1 MTEPQTAHGTAAQDV
16 PALQD
21 LVDDAAF
28 LSHEHQL
35 HLTDLHG
42 DDAWAADLTTGV
54 FTFTAPDGGTA
65 TCRLQFLGTAA
76 PGPGTWMWAWQ
87 NVNGFPDAVLAA
99 AESTRRTGLREAAE
113 PELPLADDLAHRLAL
128 AAKAVTGSSAHYS
141 APVGGGTRAWFLL
154 DDADLALP
162 APSVP
167 RVVRTLSE
175 GLLSVTVVDHR
186 RAVASYAS
194 ARGLPA
200 VADGTGA
207 VVLDV
212 PDGTVTV
219 RFDERGRIAGIS
231 ASSGRT
237 AAPEAAAPP
246 AAEAEAPA
254 AEPEAAASEPTAS
267 EPPTADPAA
276 SEPTAPALTVSE
288 PPADE
293 PAAPEPAPA
302 APESA
307 VPEPSPAETTPEPR
321 RRSWFRRRG

>member
-35 HLTDLHG
+35 HLSDLHG
-42 DDAWAADLTTGV
+42 DDAWAADMATGV
-54 FTFTAPDGGTA
+54 FTFTAPDGVTA

-87 NVNGFPDAVLAA
+87 NVNGFPDGVLTA
-99 AESTRRTGLREAAE
+99 AESARRTGLREAAE

-128 AAKAVTGSSAHYS
+128 AAKAVTGSFTHYS

-194 ARGLPA
+194 ARGLPDA
-200 VADGTGA
+200 EDGTGA

-231 ASSGRT
+231 ASSPRP
-237 AAPEAAAPP
+237 AAPEAATAEP
-246 AAEAEAPA
+246 AAAAPA
-254 AEPEAAASEPTAS
+254 GSA
-267 EPPTADPAA
+267 
-276 SEPTAPALTVSE
+276 PTAPGLTVSE
-288 PPADE
+288 PSADD

-302 APESA
+302 EHESA
-307 VPEPSPAETTPEPR
+307 APAPSPAGTAPEPR

>member
-87 NVNGFPDAVLAA
+87 NVNGFHDAVLTA

-128 AAKAVTGSSAHYS
+128 AAKAVTGSFAHYS

-200 VADGTGA
+200 VEDGTGA

-237 AAPEAAAPP
+237 AAPLAAELEAA
-246 AAEAEAPA
+246 A
-254 AEPEAAASEPTAS
+254 AEPEAAASEPAA
-267 EPPTADPAA
+267 ADPAA
-276 SEPTAPALTVSE
+276 SAPTAPALTVPE
-288 PPADE
+288 PPAEE
-293 PAAPEPAPA
+293 PAAPEPAAA
-302 APESA
+302 APEPA
-307 VPEPSPAETTPEPR
+307 VPEPSTAETTTPEPR

>member
-87 NVNGFPDAVLAA
+87 NVNGFPDAVLTA

-128 AAKAVTGSSAHYS
+128 AAKAVTGSFAHYS

-200 VADGTGA
+200 VEDGTGA

-237 AAPEAAAPP
+237 AAPLAAELEAA
-246 AAEAEAPA
+246 A
-254 AEPEAAASEPTAS
+254 AEPEAAASEPAA
-267 EPPTADPAA
+267 ADPAA
-276 SEPTAPALTVSE
+276 SAPTAPALTVPE
-288 PPADE
+288 PPAEE
-293 PAAPEPAPA
+293 PAAPEPAAA
-302 APESA
+302 APEPA
-307 VPEPSPAETTPEPR
+307 VPEPSTAETTTPEPR

>member
-35 HLTDLHG
+35 HLSDLHG
-42 DDAWAADLTTGV
+42 DDAWAADMTTGV

-87 NVNGFPDAVLAA
+87 NVNGFPDGVLTA
-99 AESTRRTGLREAAE
+99 AESARRTGLREAAE

-128 AAKAVTGSSAHYS
+128 AAKAVTGSFTHYS

-200 VADGTGA
+200 AEDGTGA

-231 ASSGRT
+231 ASSPRP
-237 AAPEAAAPP
+237 AAPEAATAEP
-246 AAEAEAPA
+246 AAAAPA
-254 AEPEAAASEPTAS
+254 GSA
-267 EPPTADPAA
+267 
-276 SEPTAPALTVSE
+276 PTAPGLTVSE
-288 PPADE
+288 PSADD

-302 APESA
+302 EHESA
-307 VPEPSPAETTPEPR
+307 APAPSPAGTAPEPR

>member
-87 NVNGFPDAVLAA
+87 NVNGFPDAVLTA

-128 AAKAVTGSSAHYS
+128 AAKAVTGSFAHYS

-200 VADGTGA
+200 VEDGTGA

-237 AAPEAAAPP
+237 AAPLAAELEAA
-246 AAEAEAPA
+246 A
-254 AEPEAAASEPTAS
+254 AEPEAAASEPAA
-267 EPPTADPAA
+267 ADPAA
-276 SEPTAPALTVSE
+276 SAPTAPALTVPE
-288 PPADE
+288 PPAEE
-293 PAAPEPAPA
+293 PAAPEPAAA
-302 APESA
+302 AP
-307 VPEPSPAETTPEPR
+307 
-321 RRSWFRRRG
+321 

>member
-87 NVNGFPDAVLAA
+87 NVNGFPDAVLTA

-128 AAKAVTGSSAHYS
+128 AAKAVTGSFAHYS

-200 VADGTGA
+200 VEDGTGA

-237 AAPEAAAPP
+237 AAPLAAELEAAA
-246 AAEAEAPA
+246 AA
-254 AEPEAAASEPTAS
+254 PEAAASEPAA
-267 EPPTADPAA
+267 ADPAA
-276 SEPTAPALTVSE
+276 SAPTAPALTVPE
-288 PPADE
+288 PPAEE
-293 PAAPEPAPA
+293 PAAPEPAAA
-302 APESA
+302 APEPA
-307 VPEPSPAETTPEPR
+307 VPEPSTAETTTPEPR

>member
-87 NVNGFPDAVLAA
+87 NVNGFPDAVLTA

-128 AAKAVTGSSAHYS
+128 AAKAVTGSFAHYS

-200 VADGTGA
+200 VEDGTGA

-231 ASSGRT
+231 ASSRRT
-237 AAPEAAAPP
+237 AAPEAAAPLG
-246 AAEAEAPA
+246 
-254 AEPEAAASEPTAS
+254 AEPEAAAVEPEVAAA
-267 EPPTADPAA
+267 EPAVPEPAATDPAA
-276 SEPTAPALTVSE
+276 SAPTAPALTVPE
-288 PPADE
+288 PT
-293 PAAPEPAPA
+293 APEPAAA
-302 APESA
+302 APDPA
-307 VPEPSPAETTPEPR
+307 VPEPSTAETTPEPR

>member
-87 NVNGFPDAVLAA
+87 NVNGFPDAVLTA

-128 AAKAVTGSSAHYS
+128 AAKAVTGSFAHYS

-194 ARGLPA
+194 ARSLPA
-200 VADGTGA
+200 VEDGTGA

-237 AAPEAAAPP
+237 AAPEAAAPL
-246 AAEAEAPA
+246 A
-254 AEPEAAASEPTAS
+254 AEPEAAASEPEAAAS
-267 EPPTADPAA
+267 EPAAADPAA

-288 PPADE
+288 PPAGEPAVPEPAPAEHE
-293 PAAPEPAPA
+293 PAAPEPT
-302 APESA
+302 
-307 VPEPSPAETTPEPR
+307 PAEAAPEPR

>member
-87 NVNGFPDAVLAA
+87 NVNGFPDAVLTA

-231 ASSGRT
+231 ASSRRT

-246 AAEAEAPA
+246 AAEAEAAA

-267 EPPTADPAA
+267 EPPTADFAA

>member
-87 NVNGFPDAVLAA
+87 NVNGFPDAVLTA

-128 AAKAVTGSSAHYS
+128 AAKAVTGSFAHYS

-186 RAVASYAS
+186 RAVTSYAS

-200 VADGTGA
+200 VEDGTGA

-231 ASSGRT
+231 ASSGRI
-237 AAPEAAAPP
+237 AAPEAAAPLAFEP
-246 AAEAEAPA
+246 EAAAV
-254 AEPEAAASEPTAS
+254 EPEAAASEPAA
-267 EPPTADPAA
+267 ADPAA

-288 PPADE
+288 PPAGE
-293 PAAPEPAPA
+293 PAVPEPAPA
-302 APESA
+302 EH
-307 VPEPSPAETTPEPR
+307 E
-321 RRSWFRRRG
+321 

>member
-87 NVNGFPDAVLAA
+87 NVNGFPDAVLTA

-128 AAKAVTGSSAHYS
+128 AAKAVTGSFAHYS

-200 VADGTGA
+200 VEDGTGA

-231 ASSGRT
+231 ASS
-237 AAPEAAAPP
+237 
-246 AAEAEAPA
+246 
-254 AEPEAAASEPTAS
+254 
-267 EPPTADPAA
+267 
-276 SEPTAPALTVSE
+276 
-288 PPADE
+288 
-293 PAAPEPAPA
+293 
-302 APESA
+302 
-307 VPEPSPAETTPEPR
+307 
-321 RRSWFRRRG
+321 

>member
-87 NVNGFPDAVLAA
+87 NVNGFPDAVLTA

-128 AAKAVTGSSAHYS
+128 AAKAVTGSFAHYS

-200 VADGTGA
+200 VEDGTGA

-237 AAPEAAAPP
+237 AAPLAAELEAA
-246 AAEAEAPA
+246 A
-254 AEPEAAASEPTAS
+254 AEPEAAASEPAA
-267 EPPTADPAA
+267 ADPAA
-276 SEPTAPALTVSE
+276 SAPTAPALTVPE
-288 PPADE
+288 PPAEE

-302 APESA
+302 EHEPAE
-307 VPEPSPAETTPEPR
+307 PEPSSAETTPEPR

>member
-54 FTFTAPDGGTA
+54 FTFTAPDGRTA

-87 NVNGFPDAVLAA
+87 NVNGFPDAVLTA

-200 VADGTGA
+200 VEDGTGA

-231 ASSGRT
+231 ASSRRT

-276 SEPTAPALTVSE
+276 SEPTVPALTVSE

-293 PAAPEPAPA
+293 P
-302 APESA
+302 A

>member
-87 NVNGFPDAVLAA
+87 NVNGFPEAVLTA

-128 AAKAVTGSSAHYS
+128 AAKAVTGSFAHYS

-200 VADGTGA
+200 VEDGTGA

-231 ASSGRT
+231 ASSRRT
-237 AAPEAAAPP
+237 AAPEAAAPLAVEP
-246 AAEAEAPA
+246 EAAAV
-254 AEPEAAASEPTAS
+254 EPEAAASEPAA
-267 EPPTADPAA
+267 ADPAA
-276 SEPTAPALTVSE
+276 SAPTAPALTVSE
-288 PPADE
+288 PPTGEPAVPEPAPAEHE
-293 PAAPEPAPA
+293 PAAPEPT
-302 APESA
+302 
-307 VPEPSPAETTPEPR
+307 PAEAAPEPR

>member
-87 NVNGFPDAVLAA
+87 NVNGFPDAVLTA

-128 AAKAVTGSSAHYS
+128 AAKAVTGSFAHYS

-200 VADGTGA
+200 VEDGTGA

-231 ASSGRT
+231 ASSGRI
-237 AAPEAAAPP
+237 AAPEAAAPLAVEP
-246 AAEAEAPA
+246 EAAAV
-254 AEPEAAASEPTAS
+254 EPEAAASEPAVL
-267 EPPTADPAA
+267 EPAAADPA
-276 SEPTAPALTVSE
+276 SSTPTAPALTVPE
-288 PPADE
+288 PPAGEPAVPEPAPAEHE
-293 PAAPEPAPA
+293 PAAPEPM
-302 APESA
+302 
-307 VPEPSPAETTPEPR
+307 PAEAAPEPR

>member
-87 NVNGFPDAVLAA
+87 NVNGFPDAVLTA

-128 AAKAVTGSSAHYS
+128 AAKAVTGSFAHYS

-200 VADGTGA
+200 VEDGTGA

-231 ASSGRT
+231 ASSRRT
-237 AAPEAAAPP
+237 AAPEAAAPLAVEP
-246 AAEAEAPA
+246 EAAAV
-254 AEPEAAASEPTAS
+254 EPEAAASEPAA
-267 EPPTADPAA
+267 ADPAA
-276 SEPTAPALTVSE
+276 SAPTAPALTVSE
-288 PPADE
+288 PPTGE
-293 PAAPEPAPA
+293 PAVPEPAPA
-302 APESA
+302 EH
-307 VPEPSPAETTPEPR
+307 EPAA
-321 RRSWFRRRG
+321 

>member
-87 NVNGFPDAVLAA
+87 NVNGFPDAVLTA

-128 AAKAVTGSSAHYS
+128 AAKAVTGSFAHYS

-167 RVVRTLSE
+167 RVVRTLSD

-200 VADGTGA
+200 VEDGTGA

-237 AAPEAAAPP
+237 AAPLAAELEAAA
-246 AAEAEAPA
+246 A
-254 AEPEAAASEPTAS
+254 
-267 EPPTADPAA
+267 
-276 SEPTAPALTVSE
+276 
-288 PPADE
+288 
-293 PAAPEPAPA
+293 
-302 APESA
+302 
-307 VPEPSPAETTPEPR
+307 
-321 RRSWFRRRG
+321 

>member
-87 NVNGFPDAVLAA
+87 NVNGFPDAVLTA

-128 AAKAVTGSSAHYS
+128 AAKAVTGSFAHYS

-200 VADGTGA
+200 VEDGTGA

-237 AAPEAAAPP
+237 AAPLAAELEAA
-246 AAEAEAPA
+246 A
-254 AEPEAAASEPTAS
+254 AEPEAAASEPAA
-267 EPPTADPAA
+267 ADPAA
-276 SEPTAPALTVSE
+276 AAPTAPALTVPE
-288 PPADE
+288 PPAEE
-293 PAAPEPAPA
+293 PAAPEPAAA
-302 APESA
+302 APEPA
-307 VPEPSPAETTPEPR
+307 VPEPSTAETTTPEPR

>member
-54 FTFTAPDGGTA
+54 FTFTAPDGRTA

-87 NVNGFPDAVLAA
+87 NVNGFPDAVLTA

-200 VADGTGA
+200 VEDGTGA

-231 ASSGRT
+231 ASSRRT

-276 SEPTAPALTVSE
+276 SEPTVPALTVSE

>member
-1 MTEPQTAHGTAAQDV
+1 MTEPQTAHGTAAQDA

-35 HLTDLHG
+35 HLSDLHG
-42 DDAWAADLTTGV
+42 DDAWAADMTTGV
-54 FTFTAPDGGTA
+54 FTFTATDGGTA

-87 NVNGFPDAVLAA
+87 NVNGFPDGVLTA
-99 AESTRRTGLREAAE
+99 AESARRTGLREAAE

-128 AAKAVTGSSAHYS
+128 AAKAVTGSFTHYS

-200 VADGTGA
+200 AEDGTGA

-231 ASSGRT
+231 ASSPRP
-237 AAPEAAAPP
+237 AAPEAATAEP
-246 AAEAEAPA
+246 AAAAPA
-254 AEPEAAASEPTAS
+254 GSA
-267 EPPTADPAA
+267 
-276 SEPTAPALTVSE
+276 PTAPGLTVSE
-288 PPADE
+288 PSADD

-302 APESA
+302 EHESA
-307 VPEPSPAETTPEPR
+307 APAPSPAGTAPEPR

>member
-35 HLTDLHG
+35 HLSDLHG
-42 DDAWAADLTTGV
+42 DDAWAADMTTGV
-54 FTFTAPDGGTA
+54 FTFTAPDGVTA

-87 NVNGFPDAVLAA
+87 NVNGFPDGVLTA
-99 AESTRRTGLREAAE
+99 AESARRTGLREAAE

-128 AAKAVTGSSAHYS
+128 AAKAVTGSFTHYS

-200 VADGTGA
+200 VEDGTGA

-231 ASSGRT
+231 ASSPRP
-237 AAPEAAAPP
+237 AAPEAATAEP
-246 AAEAEAPA
+246 AAAAPA
-254 AEPEAAASEPTAS
+254 GSA
-267 EPPTADPAA
+267 
-276 SEPTAPALTVSE
+276 PTAPGLTVSE
-288 PPADE
+288 PSAGD

-302 APESA
+302 EHESA
-307 VPEPSPAETTPEPR
+307 APAPSPAGTAPEPR

>member
-35 HLTDLHG
+35 HLSDLHG
-42 DDAWAADLTTGV
+42 DDAWAADMTTGV

-87 NVNGFPDAVLAA
+87 NVNGFPEAVLTA
-99 AESTRRTGLREAAE
+99 AESARRTGLREAAE
-113 PELPLADDLAHRLAL
+113 PELPLAEDLAHRLAL
-128 AAKAVTGSSAHYS
+128 AAKAVTGSFTHYS

-194 ARGLPA
+194 ARGLSA
-200 VADGTGA
+200 VEDGTGA

-231 ASSGRT
+231 ASSRRT
-237 AAPEAAAPP
+237 AAPEAA
-246 AAEAEAPA
+246 
-254 AEPEAAASEPTAS
+254 EPEAAAAEPAV
-267 EPPTADPAA
+267 PGPAA
-276 SEPTAPALTVSE
+276 ADAAASAPTAPGLTVSE

-302 APESA
+302 EHEPAA
-307 VPEPSPAETTPEPR
+307 PEPSTAEAAPEPR

>member
-231 ASSGRT
+231 ASSRRT

-246 AAEAEAPA
+246 AAEPEAAA

-293 PAAPEPAPA
+293 PAAPA

>member
-54 FTFTAPDGGTA
+54 FTFTAPDGRTA

-87 NVNGFPDAVLAA
+87 NVNGFPDAVLTA

-200 VADGTGA
+200 VEDGTGA

-231 ASSGRT
+231 ASSRRT

>member
-65 TCRLQFLGTAA
+65 TSRLQFLGTAA

-87 NVNGFPDAVLAA
+87 NVNGFPEAVLTA

-128 AAKAVTGSSAHYS
+128 AAKAVTGSFAHYS

-200 VADGTGA
+200 VEDGTGA

-237 AAPEAAAPP
+237 AAPEAAAPL
-246 AAEAEAPA
+246 A
-254 AEPEAAASEPTAS
+254 AEPEAAAAEPEAAAA
-267 EPPTADPAA
+267 EPAMPEPAAADPAA
-276 SEPTAPALTVSE
+276 SAPTAPALTVPES
-288 PPADE
+288 PAEE

-302 APESA
+302 EQEPAAPE
-307 VPEPSPAETTPEPR
+307 PTPAEAAPEPR

>member
-87 NVNGFPDAVLAA
+87 NVNGFPDAVLTA

-128 AAKAVTGSSAHYS
+128 AAKAVTGSFAHYS

-200 VADGTGA
+200 VEDGTGA

-231 ASSGRT
+231 ASSRRI
-237 AAPEAAAPP
+237 AAPEAAAPLAVEP
-246 AAEAEAPA
+246 EAAAV
-254 AEPEAAASEPTAS
+254 EPEAAASEPAA
-267 EPPTADPAA
+267 ADPAA
-276 SEPTAPALTVSE
+276 SAPTAPALTVSE
-288 PPADE
+288 PPTGEPAVPEPAPAEHE
-293 PAAPEPAPA
+293 PAAPEPT
-302 APESA
+302 
-307 VPEPSPAETTPEPR
+307 PAEAAPEPR

>member
-76 PGPGTWMWAWQ
+76 PGPGTWMWAWH
-87 NVNGFPDAVLAA
+87 NVNGFPEAVLTA

-128 AAKAVTGSSAHYS
+128 AAKTVTGSFAHYS

-154 DDADLALP
+154 DDVGLALP

-200 VADGTGA
+200 VEDGTGA

-231 ASSGRT
+231 ASSRRT
-237 AAPEAAAPP
+237 AAPEAAAPL
-246 AAEAEAPA
+246 A
-254 AEPEAAASEPTAS
+254 AEPEAAAAEPEAS
-267 EPPTADPAA
+267 EPAAADPAA
-276 SEPTAPALTVSE
+276 SAPTAPGSTVSE
-288 PPADE
+288 PRAEE

-302 APESA
+302 EHEPAVREPSTAEAAPES
-307 VPEPSPAETTPEPR
+307 R

>member
-35 HLTDLHG
+35 HLSDLHG
-42 DDAWAADLTTGV
+42 DDAWAADMTTGV
-54 FTFTAPDGGTA
+54 FTFTAPDGVTA

-87 NVNGFPDAVLAA
+87 NVNGFPDGVLTA
-99 AESTRRTGLREAAE
+99 AESARRTGLREAAE

-128 AAKAVTGSSAHYS
+128 AAKAVTGSFTHYS

-200 VADGTGA
+200 VEDRTGA

-231 ASSGRT
+231 ASSPRP
-237 AAPEAAAPP
+237 AAPEAATAEP
-246 AAEAEAPA
+246 AAAAPA
-254 AEPEAAASEPTAS
+254 GSA
-267 EPPTADPAA
+267 
-276 SEPTAPALTVSE
+276 PTAPGLTVSE
-288 PPADE
+288 PSADD

-302 APESA
+302 EHESA
-307 VPEPSPAETTPEPR
+307 APAPSPAGTAPEPR

>member
-28 LSHEHQL
+28 LSHEHPL

-42 DDAWAADLTTGV
+42 DAAGAADRRTGV
-54 FTFTAPDGGTA
+54 CAFPAPGGGTA

-87 NVNGFPDAVLAA
+87 NVNGFPDAVLTA

-128 AAKAVTGSSAHYS
+128 AAKAVTGSFAHYS
-141 APVGGGTRAWFLL
+141 APGGGGSRAWVRR
-154 DDADLALP
+154 DGAGLAL
-162 APSVP
+162 AGP
-167 RVVRTLSE
+167 RALGRRSGGAR

-200 VADGTGA
+200 VEDGTGA

-237 AAPEAAAPP
+237 AAPLAAELEAA
-246 AAEAEAPA
+246 A
-254 AEPEAAASEPTAS
+254 AEPEAAASEPAA
-267 EPPTADPAA
+267 ADPAGSA
-276 SEPTAPALTVSE
+276 PPAPALTVPA
-288 PPADE
+288 PPAGGA
-293 PAAPEPAPA
+293 AAPGRAAGAPPPAGPAP
-302 APESA
+302 P
-307 VPEPSPAETTPEPR
+307 PAQPPTPEPR
-321 RRSWFRRRG
+321 RRPWVRRRG

>member
-35 HLTDLHG
+35 HSTDLHG
-42 DDAWAADLTTGV
+42 DDAWAADSTTGV

-87 NVNGFPDAVLAA
+87 NVNGFPDAVLTA
-99 AESTRRTGLREAAE
+99 AESTRRTGSREAAE

-128 AAKAVTGSSAHYS
+128 AAKAVTGSFAHYS
-141 APVGGGTRAWFLL
+141 APVGGGTRAWFLS
-154 DDADLALP
+154 DDADLASP

-167 RVVRTLSE
+167 RVVRTSSE
-175 GLLSVTVVDHR
+175 GSLSVTVVDHR

-194 ARGLPA
+194 ARGSPA
-200 VADGTGA
+200 VEDGTGA
-207 VVLDV
+207 VVSDV

-237 AAPEAAAPP
+237 AAPSAAELEAA
-246 AAEAEAPA
+246 A
-254 AEPEAAASEPTAS
+254 AEPEAAASEPAA
-267 EPPTADPAA
+267 ADPAA
-276 SEPTAPALTVSE
+276 SAPTAPALTVPE
-288 PPADE
+288 PPAEE
-293 PAAPEPAPA
+293 PAAPEPAAA
-302 APESA
+302 APEPA
-307 VPEPSPAETTPEPR
+307 VPEPSTAETTTPEPR